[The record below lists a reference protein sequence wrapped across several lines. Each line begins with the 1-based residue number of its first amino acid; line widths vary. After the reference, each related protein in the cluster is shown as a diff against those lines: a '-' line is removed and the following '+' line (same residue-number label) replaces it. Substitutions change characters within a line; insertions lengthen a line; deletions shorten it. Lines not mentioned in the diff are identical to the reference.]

1 MSACNGMDAKMSN
14 VSMHLRMQ
22 LSFWCLRVLFVG
34 GAIDRCVTGLACLV
48 FVTRYKDLLAMLV
61 YHMSFVMSL
70 SSHVMLSV
78 QVCVRRSER
87 KEI

>member
-1 MSACNGMDAKMSN
+1 MSACNGMDAKILN
-14 VSMHLRMQ
+14 VSMDLRMQ
-22 LSFWCLRVLFVG
+22 LSFWCLLVLFVG

-48 FVTRYKDLLAMLV
+48 FVIRYKHLLAMLV
-61 YHMSFVMSL
+61 YHMCFVKCL